1 MIHYTL
7 LPKIE
12 MKKLR
17 REYRTRL
24 IILFSFFISF
34 AVLIGICSLA
44 PAYIYSYSQE
54 KEALGKA
61 QSIQKSLKESGTDE
75 IWRDLRQASEIITR
89 LKGNTPSKPFGDIV
103 ASIIADK
110 NTNIKINSFNFTEI
124 IDASSTPIFSVNI
137 AGKSGTREGLV
148 SFKKKLETDDYI
160 QSVELPV
167 SDLAKSKDIDFSMRI
182 TIKPQK

>member
-7 LPKIE
+7 LPETEVKTF
-12 MKKLR
+12 R

-24 IILFSFFISF
+24 IIFLSFFISF

-75 IWRDLRQASEIITR
+75 IFQDLRQASEIMAR
-89 LKGNTPSKPFGDIV
+89 LKGNTSPKPFVDIV
-103 ASIIADK
+103 TSIIADK
-110 NTNIKINSFNFTEI
+110 NTGIKINSFGFTEI
-124 IDASSTPIFSVNI
+124 INASSTPIFSVNI
-137 AGKSGTREGLV
+137 SGKSGTRESLV
-148 SFKKKLETDDYI
+148 SFKKKLESDEYI

-167 SDLAKSKDIDFSMRI
+167 SDLAKSKDIDFSMKLS
-182 TIKPQK
+182 IKPPK